1 MKYPPDMFQYLDV
14 MKSLASAFDD
24 PLEKL
29 INQEN
34 K

>member
-1 MKYPPDMFQYLDV
+1 MKYPFDMFRYLDGI
-14 MKSLASAFDD
+14 KSLASAID

-29 INQEN
+29 INQKN

>member
-1 MKYPPDMFQYLDV
+1 MKYLFNMFQYFDV
-14 MKSLASAFDD
+14 IKSLASAFY

>member
-1 MKYPPDMFQYLDV
+1 MKYPLNMFKYLDV
-14 MKSLASAFDD
+14 MKSLANAFY
-24 PLEKL
+24 PFEKL

>member
-1 MKYPPDMFQYLDV
+1 MKDPLNMFQYLDV
-14 MKSLASAFDD
+14 MKSLANAFY

-29 INQEN
+29 RNQEN

>member
-1 MKYPPDMFQYLDV
+1 MKYPFDMFQYLDV
-14 MKSLASAFDD
+14 IKSLASAFY